1 MADRESQPALAH
13 RRRAGVTTRRDALL
27 LLLAAGFGR
36 AAPARAAPEAAGQRH
51 GLSAFGDL
59 KYPADLRHFDYVNPN
74 APKGGELRAWQLDSF
89 DNLNPLI
96 LKGVMA
102 QDLGLAYESL
112 MTRALDEPD
121 AVYGSIAD
129 SAELAPD
136 RAWAAFTI
144 NPQARWDNGSPITA
158 DDVVFTLDAVKKDG
172 HPLYQLILHD
182 VTGASADGPRRVVVR
197 FAETESRRD
206 LPLIVAS
213 LPIMSKAWF
222 AGRDFAAPVLEPPPA
237 SGPYRITRVDPGR
250 SMVFERVKDWW
261 GRDLPAHR
269 GQHNFDLVREDYYRD
284 RDIAAEAFFAGE
296 YDFREEITA
305 RVWATGYQDKP
316 AFKARKIRREVL
328 KDGTPSGVQAWF
340 LNSRRPQLADPRVR
354 HALNLAYDFEW
365 MNKALFYGLYK
376 RTRSMFE
383 NSDLAATG
391 LPSPAELKLLEPWRA
406 ELPPEVFTTE
416 YQPPATDGS
425 GRNRANLVQALDLL
439 KQAGW
444 QVRDG
449 RLADAAGRP
458 FELEFLLFEPS
469 FQRIVLP
476 FMRNL
481 ELIGIRPTI
490 RIVDVSAF
498 ENRMRSFDFDVISRR
513 FPQPLTPGVEQR
525 NLWSSASAE
534 TVGSSN
540 LSGIR
545 DPAVDDL
552 VEHIVR
558 ARDRDELRA
567 ATRALDRVL
576 MWGWYV
582 IPHWYSGTVK
592 LAFWDRF
599 GRPDAKP
606 PYAVGLMET
615 WWVDSGRDKALNL
628 QRQR

>member
-1 MADRESQPALAH
+1 
-13 RRRAGVTTRRDALL
+13 VTTRRDALL
-27 LLLAAGFGR
+27 LMLAAGLVRPR
-36 AAPARAAPEAAGQRH
+36 AALAMPDIAGPRH

-59 KYPADLRHFDYVNPN
+59 KYAAGFAHFDYVDPA

-96 LKGVMA
+96 LKGVLA
-102 QDLGLAYESL
+102 VDTGLAYESL

-129 SAELAPD
+129 SAELGPN
-136 RAWAAFTI
+136 RAWVTFTI
-144 NPQARWDNGSPITA
+144 HPRARWDDGSPITA
-158 DDVVFTLDAVKKDG
+158 DDVVFTLDATKQDG

-182 VTGASADGPRRVVVR
+182 VLGAEAQGARKVVFR

-222 AGRDFAAPVLEPPPA
+222 RGRPFAEPVLTPPPS
-237 SGPYRITRVDPGR
+237 SGPYRIARVDPGR
-250 SMVFERVKDWW
+250 SLVFERVKDWW

-269 GQHNFDLVREDYYRD
+269 GQHNFDRVREDYYRD

-296 YDFREEITA
+296 YDYREEITA
-305 RVWATGYQDKP
+305 RVWATGYRGRP
-316 AFKARKIRREVL
+316 AFEAGRIKRAVL

-365 MNKALFYGLYK
+365 MNKTLFYSLYK

-391 LPSPAELKLLEPWRA
+391 LPSAAELKLLEPWRGRIP
-406 ELPPEVFTTE
+406 EEVFTAE
-416 YQPPATDGS
+416 YQPPRTDGS
-425 GRNRANLVQALDLL
+425 GRNRANLVQAQALL
-439 KQAGW
+439 KAAGW
-444 QVRDG
+444 HVQDG

-469 FQRIVLP
+469 FQRIILP

-490 RIVDVSAF
+490 RVVDVSAF
-498 ENRMRSFDFDVISRR
+498 ENRMRNFDFDIVSRR
-513 FPQPLTPGVEQR
+513 FAQPLTPGVEQR
-525 NLWSSASAE
+525 NMWSAASAG
-534 TVGSSN
+534 TVGSYN

-552 VEHIVR
+552 IEHI
-558 ARDRDELRA
+558 AKADSRDALRA
-567 ATRALDRVL
+567 ACRALDRVL

-592 LAFWDRF
+592 LAWWDRF
-599 GRPDAKP
+599 GQPATKP
-606 PYAVGLMET
+606 PYATGLLET
-615 WWVDSGRDKALNL
+615 WWVDPAKDRALNL